1 MKFFAILS
9 ALLAVGLAE
18 EAKVIASPYYH
29 PYAYGGYGYAGA
41 YAAHPYAH
49 IPNTGSQFH
58 AQDEFGNLNY
68 GYSNLNSVKQEV
80 GNTYGGVTGGYSYVD
95 ANGVLQTVRY
105 IADGAGFR
113 VEDSRLPVAP
123 TADLALPVA
132 PVFDGVAPTFNPEPL
147 VAPVFT
153 GVAPEPVQD
162 TPEVVAAREAHLA
175 AHAALERKRRDAA
188 VIDGHTAVLND
199 DHIFIHN
206 PPHRPVVGVPVP
218 VAAPLLHH
226 AVAAPVV
233 AAHAAPLHHGGF
245 AYGYGLGH
253 GLGYAGLGL
262 HHGIV
267 KRDAEPFYH
276 AATGLGY
283 AGHLGY
289 GLGYGHGVGYLGHH
303 GLDAVTVGDGSALAH
318 HVLAP
323 GIAHGLSSDAAAVAA
338 GVAYG
343 VPAAGLIDGAEVV
356 LGSHETVPVH
366 TYAPRVVASSVV
378 AAPVAAPVAVAHH
391 APLLSGYH
399 GLGLLGHPLLAAPA
413 PAAE

>member
-29 PYAYGGYGYAGA
+29 PYAYGGYGYA
-41 YAAHPYAH
+41 AHPYPH

-58 AQDEFGNLNY
+58 AQDE
-68 GYSNLNSVKQEV
+68 YSNLNSVKQEV

-123 TADLALPVA
+123 TANLALPVA
-132 PVFDGVAPTFNPEPL
+132 PVFDGVAPTFTPEPL

-218 VAAPLLHH
+218 VAAYHH
-226 AVAAPVV
+226 APLVAHAAVAAPVAVAAAEAPVV
-233 AAHAAPLHHGGF
+233 AAHAAPLLHHGGF
-245 AYGYGLGH
+245 AYGH
-253 GLGYAGLGL
+253 GLGYGLGY
-262 HHGIV
+262 
-267 KRDAEPFYH
+267 A
-276 AATGLGY
+276 GLGY

-289 GLGYGHGVGYLGHH
+289 GLH
-303 GLDAVTVGDGSALAH
+303 
-318 HVLAP
+318 
-323 GIAHGLSSDAAAVAA
+323 
-338 GVAYG
+338 
-343 VPAAGLIDGAEVV
+343 
-356 LGSHETVPVH
+356 
-366 TYAPRVVASSVV
+366 
-378 AAPVAAPVAVAHH
+378 
-391 APLLSGYH
+391 
-399 GLGLLGHPLLAAPA
+399 
-413 PAAE
+413 